1 MPTPL
6 PFNANWYLQQNPDV
20 AAAIAGSAPFN
31 AQEHFMLY
39 GRAEGR
45 SASPVFD
52 SQQYLASNPDV
63 AQAVAQGLITAW
75 DHFELFG
82 GTEGR
87 SPTPLGQPSHTPP
100 HKGMGF
106 SVRALCGRAF
116 GGSPLSVS
124 IPECQFAL
132 LNNPVRSGERGST
145 NGSTTVTPRQVK
157 PL

>member
-87 SPTPLGQPSHTPP
+87 SPTPLGQPSHTIPP
-100 HKGMGF
+100 PQGNGIFREGLVWQGLWGKPPQCQHSRM
-106 SVRALCGRAF
+106 SVRSA
-116 GGSPLSVS
+116 
-124 IPECQFAL
+124 Q
-132 LNNPVRSGERGST
+132 
-145 NGSTTVTPRQVK
+145 
-157 PL
+157 